1 VELLGV
7 AASLPGA
14 FLLTALYTT
23 ILLRVARHLRWV
35 ALVFRPASYL
45 VLGLFLLELILITTL
60 GAVQSR
66 TIIGPAFFAV
76 HNAIFFL
83 GTPALANIL
92 LLRERRPSRFLV
104 CSACAIFGF
113 VLVLIGADVN
123 EKLFGIDD
131 VGGPFSY

>member
-7 AASLPGA
+7 AVSLPGA
-14 FLLTALYTT
+14 FLLTAIYTA
-23 ILLRVARHLRWV
+23 ILLRTAQRLRWV
-35 ALVFRPASYL
+35 ARVFRPISCL

-66 TIIGPAFFAV
+66 TMFGPAFFAV

-83 GTPALANIL
+83 GTPALANVL

-104 CSACAIFGF
+104 CSVCAILGF